1 MNIKGGRRMDP
12 LEAGAVHQAMPQGV
26 MQHGARAV
34 EQVQRG
40 TDKPLTNDQRKAH
53 MRLEEVI
60 PATGG
65 MQAQGGVM
73 WAKREALTVI
83 RIAGM
88 HRTQSLRRGV
98 RTLKRDTQGMLRRW
112 PQHLNP

>member
-1 MNIKGGRRMDP
+1 MDP

-26 MQHGARAV
+26 MERGARTV

-40 TDKPLTNDQRKAH
+40 TDEPLTNDQRKAH
-53 MRLEEVI
+53 MRLGEVI

-65 MQAQGGVM
+65 MRARGGVM
-73 WAKREALTVI
+73 WAKRETLTAI

-88 HRTQSLRRGV
+88 HRIQSLRRGV
-98 RTLKRDTQGMLRRW
+98 RTLRRGTQGMLRQW
-112 PQHLNP
+112 PRHLNP

>member
-1 MNIKGGRRMDP
+1 MDP

-26 MQHGARAV
+26 MEHGARTV

-40 TDKPLTNDQRKAH
+40 TDRPLTNDQRKAH
-53 MRLEEVI
+53 MRLGEVI
-60 PATGG
+60 RATGG
-65 MQAQGGVM
+65 MQARGG
-73 WAKREALTVI
+73 AKRETLTVI
-83 RIAGM
+83 RLAGM

-98 RTLKRDTQGMLRRW
+98 RTLKQDTQGMLRQW

>member
-1 MNIKGGRRMDP
+1 MDP

-26 MQHGARAV
+26 MEHGARTV

-40 TDKPLTNDQRKAH
+40 TDRPLTNDQRKAN
-53 MRLEEVI
+53 MRPGEVI

-65 MQAQGGVM
+65 MQARGGVM
-73 WAKREALTVI
+73 WAKRETLTVI
-83 RIAGM
+83 RFAGM

-98 RTLKRDTQGMLRRW
+98 RTLKQDTQGMLRQW